1 MLLVSLGRED
11 LVEVATH
18 RAEVIPQVQAVVA
31 TLRAMAR
38 VAIRPEQV
46 EVATHQAE
54 AILQVRAMVVA
65 RILAMPCA
73 YLP

>member
-1 MLLVSLGRED
+1 M
-11 LVEVATH
+11 ATH
-18 RAEVIPQVQAVVA
+18 RAEVIPQVQVVVA
-31 TLRAMAR
+31 TRR
-38 VAIRPEQV
+38 VMVRVVIRLAQV
-46 EVATHQAE
+46 EVATHLVE

>member
-1 MLLVSLGRED
+1 MLLVSPERED
-11 LVEVATH
+11 LVVVVTL
-18 RAEVIPQVQAVVA
+18 RVEVIPQVQAVVA
-31 TLRAMAR
+31 THRAMAM
-38 VAIRPEQV
+38 VVIRPEQV

-54 AILQVRAMVVA
+54 AILQVQAMVVA